1 MNFLIG
7 LVFIAVIAILVI
19 RRMKPD
25 LYAEIKAKLSS
36 WL

>member
-1 MNFLIG
+1 MDFLIG
-7 LVFIAVIAILVI
+7 VVIVAVVAILVI

-25 LYAEIKAKLSS
+25 LYTEIKEKLSS

>member
-7 LVFIAVIAILVI
+7 VVIVAVVAILVI

-25 LYAEIKAKLSS
+25 LYAEIKEKVSS

>member
-1 MNFLIG
+1 MDFLIG
-7 LVFIAVIAILVI
+7 VVIVAVVAILVI

-25 LYAEIKAKLSS
+25 LYAEIKAKFSS

>member
-7 LVFIAVIAILVI
+7 VVIVAVVAILVI